1 MQDADNARMKF
12 EDLKAW
18 QKAREMTN
26 EIYRL
31 GGLAPL
37 NKDFGLRDQ
46 LRRAAVSVVA
56 NLAEGFERFHRAEK
70 LQFWNVAKASAGEV
84 KSLLYV
90 VGDNSLGEKGAVER
104 IQNLCSETSRLCSGL
119 ISSYSRST
127 ADPES

>member
-1 MQDADNARMKF
+1 MKF

-18 QKAREMTN
+18 QKARELTN

-31 GGLAPL
+31 GKLTPL

-46 LRRAAVSVVA
+46 LQRAAVSVMA
-56 NLAEGFERFHRAEK
+56 NLAEGFERTHRAEK

-90 VGDNSLGEKGAVER
+90 VGDNALADAQTTER
-104 IQNLCSETSRLCSGL
+104 LQGLASEASRLISGL
-119 ISSYSRST
+119 VSSFSRST
-127 ADPES
+127 ATTES

>member
-1 MQDADNARMKF
+1 MKF

-18 QKAREMTN
+18 QKARELTN

-31 GGLAPL
+31 GRLASL

-46 LRRAAVSVVA
+46 LQRAAVSVMA
-56 NLAEGFERFHRAEK
+56 NLAEGFERVHRAEK
-70 LQFWNVAKASAGEV
+70 LQLWNVAKASAGEV

-90 VGDNSLGEKGAVER
+90 VGDNELGDRENVER
-104 IQNLCSETSRLCSGL
+104 IQNLCSEVSRLCSGL

-127 ADPES
+127 ANAES